1 MLKAYE
7 RNVGSTLLYGQRSN
21 SETYPSS
28 HFHKFLI
35 FIEKAAGVDIRC
47 LAAELLDGNDGAK
60 GSKDYEEIIKRVTA
74 SAYTGES
81 RT

>member
-1 MLKAYE
+1 MLEVPFRTVKD
-7 RNVGSTLLYGQRSN
+7 RIVR
-21 SETYPSS
+21 PIP

-47 LAAELLDGNDGAK
+47 LAAELLDGNDGAE

-81 RT
+81 II